1 MLLDPQMHELEE
13 RIMSDIIR
21 RIRINGEIT
30 SSADWQIHRL
40 YELGMS
46 KREIRKII
54 KETLDL
60 SPADISHM
68 YKQVLRSG
76 YARSR
81 ELYKAKGAP
90 WIPFDKNTGLQQLI
104 NAVSVQTAGTLQNI
118 TQSLGFATRVGGK
131 LAYLPVADYY
141 QKTLDAAMYDIASG
155 AFDYNTVLKR
165 TVREMTNSGLRTIDY
180 ASGWANRVEVAAR
193 RAIMTG
199 MGQLT
204 SKINED
210 NAKALETDMFE
221 ITWHSG
227 FRPEHWWGGKWYSRN
242 DLVKICGLGSVTGL
256 CGANC
261 YHDYYPVI
269 PGISVPLYTDEQLKA
284 MNEAEQKPVEWNGK
298 TYTKYEATQ
307 RQRALET
314 TMRAQR
320 QEMQLLKE
328 GGADEDDLI
337 NLRARYRATSQ
348 EYARFSEAAG
358 LPQQRERVS
367 IDGLGNI
374 MQGKYTGGSGKESPV
389 RVPPV
394 GAKRGTPVQD
404 AERSELLEHPR
415 MVLTSGAQPG
425 GYYGSGSDD
434 FPPESLDISGES
446 GIIESEE
453 KTSQKLAG
461 VSRGEPMSFKEADSG
476 ACNPLKEKGGGFL
489 KNCQASVAA
498 YDARRR
504 GYNVQA
510 LAFKGTRAFKQLARA
525 PWSAWIDPSTGH
537 SPQSVFEKSP
547 QNIIELL
554 SALTEHVSSGKRFE
568 LAYYVKEQNNGG
580 HVVSVEKDARG
591 LFVYDAQKDK
601 VYRGIRLFRYIT
613 TIDYKKSVKMFRVD
627 NAELNFSLLNQVLGG
642 A

>member
-46 KREIRKII
+46 KREIKKII

-60 SPADISHM
+60 SPAEISHM

-81 ELYKAKGAP
+81 ELYKAKGTP

-131 LAYLPVADYY
+131 LAYLPIADYY

-210 NAKALETDMFE
+210 NAKALETDWFE

-227 FRPEHWWGGKWYSRN
+227 FRPEHDWGGKWFRRP
-242 DLVKICGLGSVTGL
+242 DLVRVCGLGSVTGL

-269 PGISVPLYTDEQLKA
+269 PGISVPTYTDEQLAA
-284 MNEAEQKPVEWNGK
+284 MNKAEQKPVEWNGK

-389 RVPPV
+389 KVPPV
-394 GAKRGTPVQD
+394 GAKRGTPVRD

-415 MVLTSGAQPG
+415 MVLTNPAQ
-425 GYYGSGSDD
+425 
-434 FPPESLDISGES
+434 S
-446 GIIESEE
+446 GIINSKVSDRMINSNNESDYGVFDFEDIE
-453 KTSQKLAG
+453 RDLESSSVGRDIAQYIEDEGIYVTMNYDVNAPEGLAG
-461 VSRGEPMSFKEADSG
+461 TINDKEVEVFALVHNDETEVAQTIIHECAHRKYHWDEDMEGEV
-476 ACNPLKEKGGGFL
+476 
-489 KNCQASVAA
+489 NCRLLEYFHTHETISEQEIRAIVNFVRQEYAI
-498 YDARRR
+498 YPEGNLY
-504 GYNVQA
+504 GY
-510 LAFKGTRAFKQLARA
+510 
-525 PWSAWIDPSTGH
+525 
-537 SPQSVFEKSP
+537 
-547 QNIIELL
+547 
-554 SALTEHVSSGKRFE
+554 
-568 LAYYVKEQNNGG
+568 
-580 HVVSVEKDARG
+580 
-591 LFVYDAQKDK
+591 
-601 VYRGIRLFRYIT
+601 
-613 TIDYKKSVKMFRVD
+613 
-627 NAELNFSLLNQVLGG
+627 
-642 A
+642 

>member
-46 KREIRKII
+46 KREIKKII

-60 SPADISHM
+60 SPAEISHM

-81 ELYKAKGAP
+81 ELYKAKGTP

-118 TQSLGFATRVGGK
+118 TQSLGFATRVNGK

-210 NAKALETDMFE
+210 NAKALETDWFE

-227 FRPEHWWGGKWYSRN
+227 FRPEHDWGGKWFRRP
-242 DLVKICGLGSVTGL
+242 DLVRVCGLGSVTGL

-284 MNEAEQKPVEWNGK
+284 MNEAEQKPVEWKGK

-320 QEMQLLKE
+320 QEMKLLKE

-348 EYARFSEAAG
+348 EYVRFSEAAG

-389 RVPPV
+389 KVPPV
-394 GAKRGTPVQD
+394 GAKRGKPVQD
-404 AERSELLEHPR
+404 AERSDLLEHPR
-415 MVLTSGAQPG
+415 MVLTSGAQ
-425 GYYGSGSDD
+425 
-434 FPPESLDISGES
+434 S
-446 GIIESEE
+446 GIIME
-453 KTSQKLAG
+453 
-461 VSRGEPMSFKEADSG
+461 
-476 ACNPLKEKGGGFL
+476 
-489 KNCQASVAA
+489 
-498 YDARRR
+498 RRR
-504 GYNVQA
+504 ESLSGNVFQQFGDVIGVGSDLLPDNAKRELLSCEVKLCGERTEIAVLFDMNGVELLRKPGIVGEVKFSEDELLKMPGCILTHNHPNSSPFSPEDISFLLHNGLSEIRATNKYGTYVLQRTADTVQDFPTRKEICNLFDDLFDKIGRQYQDTAAQNGNNILSYMRAIEEDTVQA
-510 LAFKGTRAFKQLARA
+510 L
-525 PWSAWIDPSTGH
+525 S
-537 SPQSVFEKSP
+537 E
-547 QNIIELL
+547 
-554 SALTEHVSSGKRFE
+554 RF
-568 LAYYVKEQNNGG
+568 N
-580 HVVSVEKDARG
+580 
-591 LFVYDAQKDK
+591 
-601 VYRGIRLFRYIT
+601 
-613 TIDYKKSVKMFRVD
+613 
-627 NAELNFSLLNQVLGG
+627 LNFRSEVRQYE
-642 A
+642 

>member
-46 KREIRKII
+46 KREIKKIL

-60 SPADISHM
+60 SPAEISHM

-90 WIPFDKNTGLQQLI
+90 WIPFDQNEGLQQLI
-104 NAVSVQTAGTLQNI
+104 NAVAVQTSETLQNI
-118 TQSLGFATRVGGK
+118 TQSLGFATRVNSK
-131 LAYLPVADYY
+131 LAYLPIADYY

-204 SKINED
+204 GKINED

-269 PGISVPLYTDEQLKA
+269 PGISVPTYTDEQLA
-284 MNEAEQKPVEWNGK
+284 GMNAKEQQPVEYNGK
-298 TYTKYEATQ
+298 TYTRYEATQ

-320 QEMQLLKE
+320 QEMRLLKE

-389 RVPPV
+389 KVPPV
-394 GAKRGTPVQD
+394 GAKRGTPLQD

-415 MVLTSGAQPG
+415 MVLTSGAQ
-425 GYYGSGSDD
+425 
-434 FPPESLDISGES
+434 S
-446 GIIESEE
+446 GIIKAKGYPEDHFDRKAQLSTVDEDLKAVNPKFGSED
-453 KTSQKLAG
+453 G
-461 VSRGEPMSFKEADSG
+461 YDD
-476 ACNPLKEKGGGFL
+476 
-489 KNCQASVAA
+489 NCQRCVPT
-498 YDARRR
+498 YVLRRM
-504 GYNVQA
+504 GYNVEA
-510 LAFKGTRAFKQLARA
+510 LPTGINPAIDRLLMDNPAAVWKKNGSQIIPKSTRGSKYYGKPEIEAFMKNLPDGAMCEVRCVWASRPDGHVFIAEKVNGKVRY
-525 PWSAWIDPSTGH
+525 IDPQTGD
-537 SPQSVFEKSP
+537 SDVSRYFSVMQSDKTTFWRIDDAVVDDDLIKYC
-547 QNIIELL
+547 
-554 SALTEHVSSGKRFE
+554 SGK
-568 LAYYVKEQNNGG
+568 VGGEQ
-580 HVVSVEKDARG
+580 HE
-591 LFVYDAQKDK
+591 
-601 VYRGIRLFRYIT
+601 
-613 TIDYKKSVKMFRVD
+613 
-627 NAELNFSLLNQVLGG
+627 
-642 A
+642 

>member
-46 KREIRKII
+46 KREIKKII

-60 SPADISHM
+60 SPTEISHM

-104 NAVSVQTAGTLQNI
+104 NAVSEQTAGTLQNI

-165 TVREMTNSGLRTIDY
+165 TVREMTNSGLRSIDY

-210 NAKALETDMFE
+210 NARALETDWFE

-227 FRPEHWWGGKWYSRN
+227 FRPEHDWGGKWFRRP
-242 DLVKICGLGSVTGL
+242 DLVRVCGLGSVTGL

-348 EYARFSEAAG
+348 EYVRFSEAAG

-367 IDGLGNI
+367 VDGLGNI

-404 AERSELLEHPR
+404 AERAELLEHPR
-415 MVLTSGAQPG
+415 MVLTSGAQQG
-425 GYYGSGSDD
+425 GYYGSGSGD
-434 FPPESLDISGES
+434 FSPESLDISGES

-453 KTSQKLAG
+453 KTSKKIAG

-476 ACNPLKEKGGGFL
+476 ATNPLFDRGGGFT

-504 GYNVQA
+504 GYDVQA

-525 PWSAWIDPSTGH
+525 PWSAWIDPSTGR

-547 QNIIELL
+547 KGVVGLYLDLSKHVRQNQ
-554 SALTEHVSSGKRFE
+554 RFE
-568 LAYYVKEQNNGG
+568 LAFYYRHRHNGG
-580 HVVSVEKDARG
+580 HVVVCERDTKG
-591 LFVYDAQKDK
+591 LFIYDAQSDK
-601 VYRGIRLFRYIT
+601 QYRGVDLLRYIMSV
-613 TIDYKKSVKMFRVD
+613 DYKNDVRLFRVD
-627 NAELNFSLLNQVLGG
+627 NADLNFTLLNQVLGG

>member
-1 MLLDPQMHELEE
+1 MLTPQELERAGMLLDPQMHELEE

-46 KREIRKII
+46 KREIKKII

-60 SPADISHM
+60 SPAEISHM

-104 NAVSVQTAGTLQNI
+104 NAVSVQTSGTLQNI
-118 TQSLGFATRVGGK
+118 TQSLGFATRVNGK
-131 LAYLPVADYY
+131 LAYLPIADYY

-193 RAIMTG
+193 RAVMTG

-204 SKINED
+204 AKINED
-210 NAKALETDMFE
+210 NARALETDWFE

-227 FRPEHWWGGKWYSRN
+227 FRPEHDWGGKWFRRP
-242 DLVKICGLGSVTGL
+242 DLVRVCGLGTVTGL

-269 PGISVPLYTDEQLKA
+269 PGISVPTYSEEQLAA
-284 MNEAEQKPVEWNGK
+284 MNKAEQKPVEWNGK

-389 RVPPV
+389 KVPPV
-394 GAKRGTPVQD
+394 CAKRWTPVQD

-415 MVLTSGAQPG
+415 MVLTSS
-425 GYYGSGSDD
+425 SGSLPLMGSDEIGFEKLNGSKAISKKLAD
-434 FPPESLDISGES
+434 EYRSEYDRFTEMFGSIPSLKGVDIAPYTGNKIFGRYYPESRRIVIYGAGGKDGDSFVTQSAQSHKNSGE
-446 GIIESEE
+446 
-453 KTSQKLAG
+453 
-461 VSRGEPMSFKEADSG
+461 
-476 ACNPLKEKGGGFL
+476 
-489 KNCQASVAA
+489 
-498 YDARRR
+498 
-504 GYNVQA
+504 
-510 LAFKGTRAFKQLARA
+510 
-525 PWSAWIDPSTGH
+525 WSTGSKYH
-537 SPQSVFEKSP
+537 SFRHELGHALQMDRSINDTNWEKKRAE
-547 QNIIELL
+547 IE
-554 SALTEHVSSGKRFE
+554 
-568 LAYYVKEQNNGG
+568 Q
-580 HVVSVEKDARG
+580 
-591 LFVYDAQKDK
+591 
-601 VYRGIRLFRYIT
+601 IRLSIISRLTNLDGSVRIEEGKTILSKYGLANTGEFISESLAEYIQNP
-613 TIDYKKSVKMFRVD
+613 KKARSTAKKV
-627 NAELNFSLLNQVLGG
+627 AEIIMRGD

>member
-60 SPADISHM
+60 SPAEISHM

-131 LAYLPVADYY
+131 LAYLPIADYY

-165 TVREMTNSGLRTIDY
+165 TVREMTGSGLRTIDY

-204 SKINED
+204 GKINED
-210 NAKALETDMFE
+210 NAKALETDWFE

-227 FRPEHWWGGKWYSRN
+227 FRPEHDWGGKWFRRP
-242 DLVKICGLGSVTGL
+242 DLVRVCGLGSVTGL

-284 MNEAEQKPVEWNGK
+284 MNEAEQKPVEWKGK

-320 QEMQLLKE
+320 QEMKLLQE

-348 EYARFSEAAG
+348 EYVRFSEAAG

-415 MVLTSGAQPG
+415 MVLTSGAQ
-425 GYYGSGSDD
+425 
-434 FPPESLDISGES
+434 S
-446 GIIESEE
+446 GIIKSIDIDDYSTVTYGKNILPEVNDVILNTMKQCEKDGGFIISEISTTVSPSDAHGTPILQIEPLPNGLLQLNVNASYLSGKTLKEIDADFLGTE
-453 KTSQKLAG
+453 KTVVNSLKEAVIHESGHAISIKGKTTQDIRILYQKLKNAG
-461 VSRGEPMSFKEADSG
+461 LPGVSDIALADGAECLAELEVLRSRGEK
-476 ACNPLKEKGGGFL
+476 
-489 KNCQASVAA
+489 
-498 YDARRR
+498 
-504 GYNVQA
+504 
-510 LAFKGTRAFKQLARA
+510 
-525 PWSAWIDPSTGH
+525 
-537 SPQSVFEKSP
+537 
-547 QNIIELL
+547 
-554 SALTEHVSSGKRFE
+554 VSKE
-568 LAYYVKEQNNGG
+568 LA
-580 HVVSVEKDARG
+580 D
-591 LFVYDAQKDK
+591 F
-601 VYRGIRLFRYIT
+601 
-613 TIDYKKSVKMFRVD
+613 YKKYMGRD
-627 NAELNFSLLNQVLGG
+627 Y
-642 A
+642 